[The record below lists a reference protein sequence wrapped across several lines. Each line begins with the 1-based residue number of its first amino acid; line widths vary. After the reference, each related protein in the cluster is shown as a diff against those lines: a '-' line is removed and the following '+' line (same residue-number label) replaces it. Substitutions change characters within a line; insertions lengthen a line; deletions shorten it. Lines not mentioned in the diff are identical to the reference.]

1 MIYKKENF
9 MKLHRQIIGVL
20 LCLTL
25 ATGVLYANGAN
36 ETASDKN
43 TKKITIRVLDYFN
56 SSEQTV
62 SVINK
67 YNDDFMKKYP
77 DVIIEHE
84 GLESSDERTKLA
96 VEMASGNPPDVSYM
110 VLALGKEYSS
120 KGLLLDLKPYIDA
133 DPEWA
138 SMYYPSTLDAFTWEG
153 KQYLVPGYGH
163 LGGMYCNLE
172 VLKEAGFDAPAKT
185 WDDLLDQAKALKKIG
200 KTAFITN
207 GKQFR
212 YAWFFTQ
219 LMVRVMGTEKIN
231 SVYSGA
237 NKTSW
242 DDPKAGFI
250 DALTYF
256 KQLVDVGAFP
266 EDVNGL
272 DTAVAQML
280 FGDGQAAY
288 WYEGT
293 WLIAQFKQNIS
304 EEFRDSLVWTT
315 FPAIEG
321 VGDPTGGVGGSLLG
335 YGLSSKV
342 SDPVKLDYMV
352 KYVKGV
358 MDTQMGSDLISKF
371 SQITGTIP
379 SKESMSNLHPMIVKA
394 LSSYEKIDH
403 IAYPTDVSAPSPVDN
418 IIKKTVIPGI
428 IAGTITP
435 VEGAKMV
442 NDKAVEFWQ

>member
-1 MIYKKENF
+1 
-9 MKLHRQIIGVL
+9 
-20 LCLTL
+20 
-25 ATGVLYANGAN
+25 
-36 ETASDKN
+36 
-43 TKKITIRVLDYFN
+43 
-56 SSEQTV
+56 
-62 SVINK
+62 
-67 YNDDFMKKYP
+67 
-77 DVIIEHE
+77 
-84 GLESSDERTKLA
+84 
-96 VEMASGNPPDVSYM
+96 
-110 VLALGKEYSS
+110 
-120 KGLLLDLKPYIDA
+120 
-133 DPEWA
+133 
-138 SMYYPSTLDAFTWEG
+138 
-153 KQYLVPGYGH
+153 
-163 LGGMYCNLE
+163 
-172 VLKEAGFDAPAKT
+172 
-185 WDDLLDQAKALKKIG
+185 
-200 KTAFITN
+200 
-207 GKQFR
+207 
-212 YAWFFTQ
+212 
-219 LMVRVMGTEKIN
+219 MGTEKIN

-242 DDPKAGFI
+242 DDPEAGFI

-256 KQLVDVGAFP
+256 KQLVDAGAFP

-352 KYVKGV
+352 KYVKGI

-379 SKESMSNLHPMIVKA
+379 SKNAMANLHPMIVKA
-394 LSSYEKIDH
+394 LSSYETIDH

-418 IIKKTVIPGI
+418 IIKKTVLPGI

-435 VEGAKMV
+435 SEGAKMV